1 MEKLLKIKNE
11 IENIYW
17 SATDKQVEKN
27 LNKILNILEK
37 TIDKQ

>member
-1 MEKLLKIKNE
+1 MEKLLKIKSE

>member
-17 SATDKQVEKN
+17 STTDKQVEKN

>member
-1 MEKLLKIKNE
+1 MENLLKIKNE
-11 IENIYW
+11 IESIYW
-17 SATDKQVEKN
+17 RTTDKQVEKN